1 MLLAVAFWEV
11 VLALHIIAVVFA
23 FGATFAYPVLLGAV
37 AKADPRA
44 LPALYRALHAISQR
58 VIMPGLAAV
67 IVFGIYLASHLE
79 LWSSFFVQ
87 WGLGVAIVIGAVEG
101 AYLARERAPDRGRRP
116 GRAAGGGDGAVTFS
130 AEHDSLVR
138 RIGAVGA
145 LMDLLVILTIY
156 FMVAHTGPK
165 TREARD
171 GRELR
176 PRRHSGIRPLVVTV
190 WSSGSLK

>member
-1 MLLAVAFWEV
+1 VLLAVAFWEV

-58 VIMPGLAAV
+58 VIMPGVAA
-67 IVFGIYLASHLE
+67 ILVFGIYLASHLE

-87 WGLGVAIVIGAVEG
+87 WGLAVVIVIGAVEG
-101 AYLARERAPDRGRRP
+101 AYLGPRERRLVEVADRDVA
-116 GRAAGGGDGAVTFS
+116 AAGDGTVAFS

-156 FMVAHTGPK
+156 FMVAHTG
-165 TREARD
+165 
-171 GRELR
+171 
-176 PRRHSGIRPLVVTV
+176 S
-190 WSSGSLK
+190 

>member
-1 MLLAVAFWEV
+1 VLLAVAFWEV

-58 VIMPGLAAV
+58 VIMPGVAA
-67 IVFGIYLASHLE
+67 ILVFGIYLASHLE

-87 WGLGVAIVIGAVEG
+87 WGLAVVIVIGAVEG
-101 AYLARERAPDRGRRP
+101 AYLGPREKRLIEVADRDV
-116 GRAAGGGDGAVTFS
+116 AAGGDAGAVTFS

-145 LMDLLVILTIY
+145 LMDLLVVVTIY
-156 FMVAHTGPK
+156 FMVTHTG
-165 TREARD
+165 A
-171 GRELR
+171 
-176 PRRHSGIRPLVVTV
+176 
-190 WSSGSLK
+190 